1 MRAPTTHAAL
11 LAAMIMI
18 CGACRAPMLAGFQ
31 SAALRAQN
39 NRLNRD
45 LRLGRSSYRQTLQR
59 SPSVNRPESFYT
71 TTVRPPK
78 NYLAD
83 SPPVPPRE
91 GFSEALAG
99 WYGERSPASPQPLK
113 LFDDAESVTAQ
124 TKTETETS
132 IAKTAAGV
140 KSPDSSPKSK
150 PVGDAEFR
158 FVTPGGTASGGT
170 PGRLLFDARPMGGG
184 GSSGPHWGVVSSDGG
199 PQLKDRVASGDAA
212 KNIDISVPPV
222 SVAPVSGK
230 AESRRSNPLRRVGSE
245 QPYVVAPATWA
256 TDSPTSPI
264 REPRS
269 SNPLRP

>member
-11 LAAMIMI
+11 LAAMIMT

-45 LRLGRSSYRQTLQR
+45 LRLDRSSYSQTPLR

-71 TTVRPPK
+71 TTVRTPK

-91 GFSEALAG
+91 RFAEALAG
-99 WYGERSPASPQPLK
+99 WYSERSPAAAQPLK
-113 LFDDAESVTAQ
+113 LFDDAEAITVQ
-124 TKTETETS
+124 TQTETETP
-132 IAKTAAGV
+132 IANSTAGA
-140 KSPDSSPKSK
+140 KSPNSSPKPK

-158 FVTPGGTASGGT
+158 FVTSGGAASGGT
-170 PGRLLFDARPMGGG
+170 PGRLLFDASPMGGG

-212 KNIDISVPPV
+212 KNIDIS
-222 SVAPVSGK
+222 GE

-256 TDSPTSPI
+256 KDSPAGPI